1 MNKISKKNQKFM
13 SSIGIKLSEL
23 VDAHPEQTV
32 QEQWMLFLEEGF
44 TYERYIQFM
53 EWRSY
58 WFELNNH
65 H

>member
-1 MNKISKKNQKFM
+1 
-13 SSIGIKLSEL
+13 
-23 VDAHPEQTV
+23 V

-65 H
+65 Y